1 MSSLETAVSIL
12 KCFSAETPELAVN
25 EVSRQLDLPKSTVSR
40 LLRAMAEQGLVEQDP
55 ESRRFSVGPLPF
67 RLGRLYHARIK
78 VLDLVEQ
85 ELAALVEETGFT
97 GYVGV
102 MNGQDIVILRK
113 RHGDY
118 PVQMVLEPGFRAAA
132 ASTAFGKALLAR
144 MDDAAMAAL
153 VPPVLVN
160 ERTGITKTSEAIIAE
175 VAEVRR
181 RGWALAHEAFPDMA
195 AIGAAV
201 GSDDDQPAVGFALSF
216 PRKAIEA
223 DAMTRFADRLVAIA
237 RSVAAKTGDPFWMEA
252 KPASQPAGGK
262 REGARP

>member
-55 ESRRFSVGPLPF
+55 DSRRFSVGPLPF
-67 RLGRLYHARIK
+67 RLGRLYHARIR

-85 ELAALVEETGFT
+85 ELAVLVEETGFT

-102 MNGQDIVILRK
+102 MNGADIIILRK

-118 PVQMVLEPGFRAAA
+118 PVQMVLEPGFRVAA
-132 ASTAFGKALLAR
+132 ASTAFGKALMAR
-144 MDDAAMAAL
+144 MDDADMAAL

-160 ERTGITKTSEAIIAE
+160 ERTGITKTAEAIIAE
-175 VAEVRR
+175 IGDVRR
-181 RGWALAHEAFPDMA
+181 QGWALAQEAFPDMA

-201 GSDDDQPAVGFALSF
+201 GSDDDQPPVGFALSF

-223 DAMTRFADRLVAIA
+223 GAMARFTARMVAIA

-252 KPASQPAGGK
+252 KPAAAAVRARG
-262 REGARP
+262 EGARR

>member
-12 KCFSAETPELAVN
+12 KCFSAEAPELAVN

-55 ESRRFSVGPLPF
+55 ETRRFSVGPLPF
-67 RLGRLYHARIK
+67 RLGRLYHARIR

-85 ELAALVEETGFT
+85 ELAPLVDETGFT

-102 MNGQDIVILRK
+102 MNGADIIILRK

-118 PVQMVLEPGFRAAA
+118 PVQMVLEPGFRVAA
-132 ASTAFGKALLAR
+132 ASTAFGKALMAR
-144 MDDAAMAAL
+144 MDDADMAAL

-160 ERTGITKTSEAIIAE
+160 ERTGISRTAGEILAEIAD
-175 VAEVRR
+175 VRR
-181 RGWALAHEAFPDMA
+181 KGWALAHEAFPDMA

-201 GSDDDQPAVGFALSF
+201 GSDDDQPPVGFALSF
-216 PRKAIEA
+216 PRKAIEG
-223 DAMTRFADRLVAIA
+223 DAMTKFADRVLAIA
-237 RSVAAKTGDPFWMEA
+237 RAVAAKSGDPFWMEA
-252 KPASQPAGGK
+252 KPASQPARARG
-262 REGARP
+262 EGARP